1 MTSSHVAFST
11 DKLRF
16 HRIRL
21 DGRPKRK
28 QKQKRFAFSNENGY
42 MWTGKND
49 LETIRV
55 DGEIFDNRRV
65 FFFAF
70 FGMGLS
76 LTVRKKSPPAIFEKI
91 VPRRRLVTFWNC

>member
-1 MTSSHVAFST
+1 MTSSHVAFLT
-11 DKLRF
+11 EKLRF

-28 QKQKRFAFSNENGY
+28 QKQKRLAFSNENGY

-55 DGEIFDNRRV
+55 DGGIFDNRRG
-65 FFFAF
+65 FFLRFLEWALAL
-70 FGMGLS
+70 LS
-76 LTVRKKSPPAIFEKI
+76 EKKSPPAIFEKI